1 MRRGTIVSKHSPKD
15 ILGAV
20 NKKTGKN
27 ITEQQVKK
35 LASGVTP
42 STIKNEDELRRL
54 VKQVAAMAKVPLTEK
69 TMNDIVA
76 AVKSSGMNMGSLES
90 LMSMMMKK

>member
-1 MRRGTIVSKHSPKD
+1 MSKHSPKD

>member
-1 MRRGTIVSKHSPKD
+1 MSTPKD

-27 ITEQQVKK
+27 ITENQVKK
-35 LASGVTP
+35 LASAVTP
-42 STIKNEDELRRL
+42 NTIKNEDELRRL
-54 VKQVAAMAKVPLTEK
+54 VKQVALMAKVPLTEK
-69 TMNDIVA
+69 TMNDIVS

-90 LMSMMMKK
+90 LMKVMIKK